1 MRLIKDAQKCLPT
14 IIPRTKTFQDT
25 VWGYYKTH
33 KRSFPWR
40 NTKNPYNILVSEVML
55 QQTQVTRVKGYYS
68 TFLKEFPT
76 PKDLARA
83 PLSKVLT
90 KWKGLGYNRRAV
102 NLQKACKEVVEKYKG
117 SFPKNYNELIPLP
130 GIGQSTAGAV
140 MNFSYNIPTPFIE
153 TNIRSVYLH
162 FFFKNKTKITDK
174 EIIKLVEKTQD
185 TTNPREWYYALYDY
199 GTMLKTTFGN
209 QNTKSK
215 HYKKQSVFKGSN
227 RELRANMLFYI
238 LNKKKVSIE
247 ELILEFKKDKSA
259 ILANLGAFEKEGV
272 LQKVGNFWKMV

>member
-1 MRLIKDAQKCLPT
+1 MRLIKGAQKCLPT
-14 IIPRTKTFQDT
+14 IIPRTKVFQDT
-25 VWGYYKTH
+25 VWGYYKIH
-33 KRSFPWR
+33 KRSFHWR

-55 QQTQVTRVKGYYS
+55 QQTQVARVKGYYA

-76 PKDLARA
+76 HKDLARA

-117 SFPKNYNELIPLP
+117 SFPKNYNELISLP
-130 GIGQSTAGAV
+130 GIGQSTAGAL

-162 FFFKNKTKITDK
+162 FFFKNKTNVTDK
-174 EIIKLVEKTQD
+174 EIVKLVEKTQD

-209 QNTKSK
+209 QNTQSK

-259 ILANLGAFEKEGV
+259 ILANLGAFEKEEV
-272 LQKVGNFWKMV
+272 LQKVGNFWKII